1 MKPLKIQLIL
11 ATLIFLA
18 GSMSIAGVST
28 TLAYEVGDEVEN
40 FTLTDLNEEIVN
52 LSDEAG
58 KIIVLN
64 FFTTWCLG
72 CNEEAIHLENDIWLG
87 YADENVTVI
96 AVDVQEQLSL
106 VQGWALAMGVT
117 YPIWMT
123 PDWDLFQL
131 FPGAVSLPY
140 NAILDQSLTIRYA
153 STGFDLLAITEQID
167 LLLEEETTPVT
178 TSTMDE
184 IKALYR
190 P

>member
-1 MKPLKIQLIL
+1 MKYSKLKLIL
-11 ATLIFLA
+11 TTALIVMFGATLA
-18 GSMSIAGVST
+18 S
-28 TLAYEVGDEVEN
+28 AYEVGDVVED
-40 FTLTDLNEEIVN
+40 FTLTDLNSEIVS
-52 LSDEAG
+52 LSDQAG
-58 KIIVLN
+58 KVIVLN

-72 CNEEAIHLENDIWLG
+72 CNEEAVHLENDIWLG

-140 NAILDQSLTIRYA
+140 NAILDQNLTIRYA
-153 STGFDLLAITEQID
+153 ATGFDLLAITEQID
-167 LLLEEETTPVT
+167 LLLEENPTPVT
-178 TSTMDE
+178 KSTIGE
-184 IKALYR
+184 IKAFYR
-190 P
+190 